1 MNYYFEPASYL
12 LLNLN
17 LKTELL
23 DLDRSK
29 LTVGDESR
37 YDLDQVKLNY
47 IVKKYYPDDKQCFF
61 DFYGDNF
68 VNMASIT
75 TWHLPEQLEKSLL
88 DEYEYFFNLINEAP
102 EIRLQAIAGTHLPV
116 HIDNARSVSIV
127 HPLKNHSNTWTKFY
141 DHDID
146 ILNWNNHYSNIKDQ
160 SWPDCK
166 NLWEFKFLPDAIKT
180 ELLNIPETYTL
191 LTDRIRQ
198 TNSTVINPNL
208 VTEVCEV
215 KIDKFPYILNVNKC
229 HSVYCPDAPTD
240 ENPRLAVFF
249 KWRETKFTQV
259 LDAYNQFVKFKIQ

>member
-1 MNYYFEPASYL
+1 MNYYFEPAPDL

-17 LKTELL
+17 LKLAL
-23 DLDRSK
+23 SDLDRSK
-29 LTVGDESR
+29 LAAGDESR
-37 YDLDQVKLNY
+37 YDLDQVKLDGL
-47 IVKKYYPDDKQCFF
+47 VKKYYPDDKQCFF

-88 DEYEYFFNLINEAP
+88 DEYKYFFSLINEAP

-127 HPLKNHSNTWTKFY
+127 HPLKNHLNTWTKFY

-146 ILNWNNHYSNIKDQ
+146 ILDWNEHYSAIKDK

-166 NLWEFKFLPDAIKT
+166 APWEFKFLPESIKT
-180 ELLNIPETYTL
+180 ELLNIPGTYTL

-198 TNSTVINPNL
+198 TNSTVVNPDQ

-240 ENPRLAVFF
+240 KNPRLAVFF
-249 KWRETKFTQV
+249 KWRKASFTQIV
-259 LDAYNQFVKFKIQ
+259 DAYTQYVQSKI